1 MEETK
6 SNRGGRRE
14 GAGRKPSGIAKG
26 FVTLSFSL
34 ETLAYLRTK
43 GRGQSAYIEA
53 LIRQDRQRNE
63 R

>member
-1 MEETK
+1 MEEKK

-14 GAGRKPSGIAKG
+14 GAGRKRDEVAKSY
-26 FVTLSFSL
+26 VALRFSPDII
-34 ETLAYLRTK
+34 AYLRTK